1 MTLREAVLIALR
13 AVGAHRLRSALT
25 MLGLII
31 GVSAVI
37 LLTAIGNG
45 VQKSI
50 GARIEPLA
58 SLITIVAT
66 AGSPGG
72 PARNLTDADAAA
84 LQKAPDIVAV
94 IPEVTAPWLIKT
106 ATAASTA
113 QSLGTVI
120 GSTDRWM
127 EVNDRDIAA
136 GSFFDEAQVRSAAKV
151 VVLGTATVDNLFG
164 GDSAAALSSRV
175 LINGQTFKVIG
186 VLQSAGLPD
195 DKDVVMPLDAA
206 RNYVFG
212 HGDILNQATMQAASV
227 AAVPAAEA
235 EVNNILDARHR
246 IRSPATR
253 DFEAQSLT
261 SAVATSN
268 QILQILTLF
277 TAAVAAVS
285 LVVGA
290 IGILNIMLVSVT
302 ERTREIGI
310 RKAIGATN
318 RAILQQFLVE
328 SIVLAGFG
336 GLIGVGIG
344 VGLSGLVGILAPAF
358 TSTLGSTFAGFT
370 PVVTVVPVAAS
381 FAISLTIGLFAG
393 CYPAYRAIRL
403 RPVEA
408 LRYQ

>member
-94 IPEVTAPWLIKT
+94 IPAVTAPWLIKT

-136 GSFFDEAQVRSAAKV
+136 GSFFDEAQVRSAA
-151 VVLGTATVDNLFG
+151 
-164 GDSAAALSSRV
+164 
-175 LINGQTFKVIG
+175 
-186 VLQSAGLPD
+186 
-195 DKDVVMPLDAA
+195 
-206 RNYVFG
+206 
-212 HGDILNQATMQAASV
+212 
-227 AAVPAAEA
+227 
-235 EVNNILDARHR
+235 
-246 IRSPATR
+246 
-253 DFEAQSLT
+253 
-261 SAVATSN
+261 
-268 QILQILTLF
+268 
-277 TAAVAAVS
+277 
-285 LVVGA
+285 
-290 IGILNIMLVSVT
+290 
-302 ERTREIGI
+302 
-310 RKAIGATN
+310 
-318 RAILQQFLVE
+318 
-328 SIVLAGFG
+328 
-336 GLIGVGIG
+336 
-344 VGLSGLVGILAPAF
+344 
-358 TSTLGSTFAGFT
+358 
-370 PVVTVVPVAAS
+370 
-381 FAISLTIGLFAG
+381 
-393 CYPAYRAIRL
+393 
-403 RPVEA
+403 
-408 LRYQ
+408 